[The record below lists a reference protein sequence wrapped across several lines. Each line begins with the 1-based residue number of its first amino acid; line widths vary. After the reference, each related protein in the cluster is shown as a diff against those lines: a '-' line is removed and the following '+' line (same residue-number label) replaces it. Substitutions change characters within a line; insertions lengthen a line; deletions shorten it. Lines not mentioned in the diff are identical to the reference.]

1 MRKLKF
7 NKRGIIFSA
16 IAIFSSIAVS
26 TFALANNYNFR
37 NYYRS
42 TNCAECNWK
51 LFDDSQKDSEGNSR
65 QYGIKLCEKHKKEM
79 AEESEFIEHGFT
91 DYNCMAYAV
100 GETGPCS
107 WMWPAS
113 WGAAPKAPKVKQY
126 FEENGYTTE
135 DYDPSKIKEYKE
147 KDAIFVYGVK
157 YGPLSIIQHFGR
169 ANALNGIDIG
179 DNATASKWGSY
190 AIYET
195 KDVNCY
201 KGSSGY
207 GECSFVCYKK

>member
-1 MRKLKF
+1 M
-7 NKRGIIFSA
+7 NKRTVSLLSAFAGTII
-16 IAIFSSIAVS
+16 
-26 TFALANNYNFR
+26 
-37 NYYRS
+37 
-42 TNCAECNWK
+42 
-51 LFDDSQKDSEGNSR
+51 
-65 QYGIKLCEKHKKEM
+65 
-79 AEESEFIEHGFT
+79 
-91 DYNCMAYAV
+91 
-100 GETGPCS
+100 
-107 WMWPAS
+107 
-113 WGAAPKAPKVKQY
+113 GAAAGAGAVAKKSGKAEMKMKEYSDKHLALFLLMNQWVRVKQEGKSLSDY
-126 FEENGYTTE
+126 FEKNGYTTE